1 MSQPLAEPQT
11 FAVRGR
17 ILLGKY
23 LERGVIIVEQGM
35 ISAIRRGIVRN
46 GDLPGRVI
54 DAEIVAPG
62 MIDLQVNGAIGREV
76 GPTPGDI
83 EAISRWLTSTG
94 VTAWLPTV
102 VTADA
107 AFYPKVFQAW
117 DSIDPH
123 AGAVPLGLHLEG
135 PFLSPKRKGAHQL
148 RYIEAA
154 SDDLFDSWLD
164 EPSIRLVT
172 LAPERVGGL
181 QRIRTLVERGIIT
194 SVGHTDATYDELI
207 AGLDAGA
214 TKSTHLFNAMSVM
227 HHRQPGAM
235 IATMV
240 DDRVTA
246 GLIPDGVHSHPATVR
261 LALKAKG
268 IDRIVIVSDMM
279 SACGFGP
286 GTYGI
291 GGQAV
296 TVDES
301 SARLADGTLAG
312 SILTM
317 DQAMR
322 NLVDWTEVTIA
333 EALHMATA
341 VPANVLGDPSRGRL
355 VAGARA
361 DLSLW
366 DADFDVTGT
375 FVQGR
380 EVYTG
385 EPVDI
390 G

>member
-235 IATMV
+235 IATLV

-366 DADFDVTGT
+366 DADFDVAGT

>member
-1 MSQPLAEPQT
+1 MNLPLSDPQS
-11 FAVRGR
+11 FAIRGR
-17 ILLGKY
+17 LLLGKH
-23 LERGVIIVEQGM
+23 LERGAVIVEQGM
-35 ISAIRRGIVRN
+35 ISEIRRGIVLD
-46 GDLPGRVI
+46 GDLPVRVI
-54 DAEIVAPG
+54 DANIVSPG
-62 MIDLQVNGAIGREV
+62 MIDLQVNGGIGREV
-76 GPTPGDI
+76 GPAPGDI

-107 AFYPKVFQAW
+107 SFYPKVFRAW
-117 DSIDPH
+117 DSIDQQ
-123 AGAVPLGLHLEG
+123 AGAIPLGLHLEG
-135 PFLSPKRKGAHQL
+135 PFLAPKRKGAHQL
-148 RYIEAA
+148 RYIESAT
-154 SDDLFDSWLD
+154 DDLFDSWLD
-164 EPSIRLVT
+164 EPSIKLVT
-172 LAPERVGGL
+172 LAPEREGGI

-194 SVGHTDATYDELI
+194 SLGHTDATYDELI

-214 TKSTHLFNAMSVM
+214 TKATHLFNAMSVM

-279 SACGFGP
+279 SACGLGP
-286 GTYGI
+286 GNYGI
-291 GGQAV
+291 GGQEV
-296 TVDES
+296 TVDET

-317 DQAMR
+317 DQAIR
-322 NLVDWTEVTIA
+322 NLVDWTEVTIP
-333 EALHMATA
+333 EALHMATS
-341 VPANVLGDPSRGRL
+341 VPASVLGDSARGRL
-355 VAGARA
+355 VSGARA

-366 DADFDVTGT
+366 NDDLEVTGA

>member
-23 LERGVIIVEQGM
+23 LERGAIIVEQGM
-35 ISAIRRGIVRN
+35 ISEIRRGIVRD

-117 DSIDPH
+117 DSIDPY

-172 LAPERVGGL
+172 LAPERAGGL
-181 QRIRTLVERGIIT
+181 QRIRTLVGRGIIT

-296 TVDES
+296 TVDQT
-301 SARLADGTLAG
+301 SARLADGTLGG

-322 NLVDWTEVTIA
+322 NLVEWTDVTIP

-355 VAGARA
+355 VAGVRA

-366 DADFDVTGT
+366 DGDLEVTGT

>member
-23 LERGVIIVEQGM
+23 LERGAIIVEQGM
-35 ISAIRRGIVRN
+35 ISEIRRGIVRD

-117 DSIDPH
+117 DSIDPY

-172 LAPERVGGL
+172 LAPERAGGL
-181 QRIRTLVERGIIT
+181 QRIRTLVGRGIIT

-296 TVDES
+296 TVDQT
-301 SARLADGTLAG
+301 SARLADGTLGG

-322 NLVDWTEVTIA
+322 NLVEWTDVTIP

-355 VAGARA
+355 VAGVRA
-361 DLSLW
+361 DLSMW
-366 DADFDVTGT
+366 DGDLEVTRT

>member
-23 LERGVIIVEQGM
+23 LERGAIIVEQGM
-35 ISAIRRGIVRN
+35 ISEIRRGIVRD

-117 DSIDPH
+117 DSIDPY

-154 SDDLFDSWLD
+154 GDDLFDSWLD

-172 LAPERVGGL
+172 LAPERAGGL
-181 QRIRTLVERGIIT
+181 QRIRTLVGRGIIT

-296 TVDES
+296 TVDQT

-322 NLVDWTEVTIA
+322 NLVEWTDVTIP

-355 VAGARA
+355 VAGVRA

-366 DADFDVTGT
+366 DGDLEVTGT